1 MLVIDRYEGNF
12 AVVEDDEGKT
22 INLPRDMLEKD
33 IPEGSVIVLLRGKYI
48 LNKAETEKRKKEL
61 FDLQESLFN

>member
-48 LNKAETEKRKKEL
+48 LDKAETEKRKKEL

>member
-48 LNKAETEKRKKEL
+48 LDKAETEKRKKEL
-61 FDLQESLFN
+61 FDLQESLFK